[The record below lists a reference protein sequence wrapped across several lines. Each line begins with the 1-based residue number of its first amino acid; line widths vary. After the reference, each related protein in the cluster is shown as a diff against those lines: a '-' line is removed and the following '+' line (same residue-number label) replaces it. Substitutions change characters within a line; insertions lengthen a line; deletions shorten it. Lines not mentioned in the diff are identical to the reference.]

1 MEHTH
6 YYKILGNNL
15 AYYRKK
21 KHLTQE
27 GLAMKA
33 NVSRVHISH
42 IEAEG
47 VQKVPSL
54 DILFRLAT
62 ILTVEPYQ
70 LLQERT
76 DEKPSNN

>member
-27 GLAMKA
+27 GLAMQA

-54 DILFRLAT
+54 DILFRIAT
-62 ILTVEPYQ
+62 ILNIEPYQ

-76 DEKPSNN
+76 DERTSNI

>member
-1 MEHTH
+1 MEHAH
-6 YYKILGNNL
+6 YYKVLGKNL

-21 KHLTQE
+21 KHLTQD

-62 ILTVEPYQ
+62 ILNVEPYQ

-76 DEKPSNN
+76 DEKPSSN